1 MPEDQFDKPDA
12 AYSKQD
18 PDPAQTA
25 GLADGGGIDP
35 GDTPASAG
43 QMSGTAPDAHKAP
56 NMGPV
61 SGNRTPMFIALG
73 AIAFFVLAIAVITGA
88 SFFPSD

>member
-1 MPEDQFDKPDA
+1 MPDDKWDDPAA

-18 PDPAQTA
+18 PEPAKTP
-25 GLADGGGIDP
+25 GLGDGGGIDP
-35 GDTPASAG
+35 GDTPATAG
-43 QMSGTAPDAHKAP
+43 QMSGTAPDAQQAP

-73 AIAFFVLAIAVITGA
+73 VIAFFVVSFAIIVAA
-88 SFFPSD
+88 SFIPS

>member
-1 MPEDQFDKPDA
+1 MPEDQFDRPDA

-25 GLADGGGIDP
+25 GLESGGGIDP
-35 GDTPASAG
+35 GDTPATAG
-43 QMSGTAPDAHKAP
+43 QMAGTAPDAHKAP

-73 AIAFFVLAIAVITGA
+73 AIAFFVLAIAIITGA
-88 SFFPSD
+88 SFVPS